1 MLFMPDCITTLETQY
16 THFIEEISRGQQS
29 TGRQGGCILQC
40 LGIYDEG
47 ANVSIPPHPPPCP
60 NPVPINSMQ
69 FIDVVCMYL
78 AQIHFFISSF
88 IATNLTSFFIRF
100 LYFNDPLKS

>member
-40 LGIYDEG
+40 LGIYGEG
-47 ANVSIPPHPPPCP
+47 ANVSVSPLTRPLPQSSPH
-60 NPVPINSMQ
+60 
-69 FIDVVCMYL
+69 
-78 AQIHFFISSF
+78 
-88 IATNLTSFFIRF
+88 
-100 LYFNDPLKS
+100 